1 MLLLLYFDGLL
12 YYIYI
17 YTPTTLL
24 LNTNTVKTILPK
36 LTTFGFMA
44 TLMGCVDDLI
54 HWFFVFLYIYY
65 IRWPN
70 FDHRI
75 LLIYLSYP

>member
-1 MLLLLYFDGLL
+1 MDSYTI
-12 YYIYI
+12 YIYI

-54 HWFFVFLYIYY
+54 HWFFVFYIFIIYVGQ
-65 IRWPN
+65 
-70 FDHRI
+70 I
-75 LLIYLSYP
+75 LITVFC

>member
-1 MLLLLYFDGLL
+1 MLLLYFDGL
-12 YYIYI
+12 YYI

-24 LNTNTVKTILPK
+24 LNTNTVKTIPK

-54 HWFFVFLYIYY
+54 HWFFVFYIFTYTLAK
-65 IRWPN
+65 
-70 FDHRI
+70 F
-75 LLIYLSYP
+75 